1 MIEVTAAIIRDKDR
15 FLICQRPEG
24 KSCAM
29 LWEFPGGKI
38 EPGETGEACIA
49 RECMEELDLSL
60 RVERELTDVL
70 MAYPDKTVH
79 LHFFICQILSGHPVL
94 KEHNACEWIRP
105 SETDR
110 FSFCPADREMLDS
123 PVWQTFVAEGFSE

>member
-1 MIEVTAAIIRDKDR
+1 MIEVTAAIILDQDR

-49 RECMEELDLSL
+49 RECMEELELCL
-60 RVERELTDVL
+60 RVRHELTDVI
-70 MAYPDKTVH
+70 MAYPEKTVH
-79 LHFFICQILSGHPVL
+79 LHFFICEILSGQPIL
-94 KEHNACEWIRP
+94 KEHHAREWIRP
-105 SETDR
+105 SDADR
-110 FSFCPADREMLDS
+110 FTFCPADRKMLDS
-123 PVWQTFVAEGFSE
+123 LSWKTFVAEGFCQ

>member
-1 MIEVTAAIIRDKDR
+1 MIEVTAAIIRNGDR

-60 RVERELTDVL
+60 RAVRELTDVT

-79 LHFFICQILSGHPVL
+79 LHFFICEILSGQPVL
-94 KEHNACEWIRP
+94 KEHHACEWILP
-105 SETDR
+105 SDTDW
-110 FSFCPADREMLDS
+110 FPFCPADRKMLDS
-123 PVWQTFVAEGFSE
+123 PAWQTFVTEGFSE

>member
-38 EPGETGEACIA
+38 EPGESGEACIA

-60 RVERELTDVL
+60 RVEYELTDVV

-79 LHFFICQILSGHPVL
+79 LHFFICQILSGYPVL
-94 KEHNACEWIRP
+94 KEHNACEWIHP
-105 SETDR
+105 SETNR
-110 FSFCPADREMLDS
+110 FSFCPADRKMLDS
-123 PVWQTFVAEGFSE
+123 SVWRTFVTEGFSE